1 MNKKLSSC
9 LVLGLMLSGKL
20 AAASDYQYS
29 VAFMPDIHFHDVY
42 GHFSDNAF
50 DGLKNSKSGQQAMI
64 RTMYA
69 QLTSTRLFNENY
81 FALRAALDDA
91 GKKGLKL
98 VALPGDFSDDGQPV
112 HLRGLVKILHE
123 YEQKYGMRF
132 FATPG
137 NHDPNRPFDLP
148 GGEEDFLG
156 EGGKTQRIFSY
167 GANECTGYK
176 GKTAIIQTDA
186 ELPTICTEEMVSS
199 GYQHVMDSMKSFGI
213 NPLPDDVY
221 WETPYSDYQSKGYS
235 YTEALRFSDF
245 SQRQYEI
252 CTQGTGGKYK
262 QPGYGPCFNVADS
275 SYLVEP
281 VPGLWLM
288 AVDANVYI
296 PSAKADIT
304 NPTSAKNF
312 AGSGD
317 AGYNKMLTHKQQ
329 TVAWMESVAKRAKA
343 QNKTLVT
350 FSHFPMVEFD
360 NGATNDIETIF
371 GEGKFQLARAPKED
385 TSHALAKT
393 GIGVHVGGHMH
404 FNDTGVRRYKD
415 GSLLF
420 NIQAPSMAAYVPA
433 YKILNFKNQYEI
445 DVQTVIIDTVP
456 RFNELF
462 EHYQQEWDH
471 LNAIH
476 SPHIWNNN
484 ILKAGSYYDFTN
496 WHITELTRL
505 RFIPEEWPCEIRQML
520 FSLDGKEMLIL
531 SQLEGSTP
539 YSDVLSAP
547 LSASHAIC
555 AKSTNLEAVDITQRY
570 LKKNADAWK
579 AASKKAEILAMN
591 AGFQLGDF
599 ARWNG
604 FDLAVDFYRLRN
616 ADELALRDISVSR
629 LNQYR
634 LLTGSLAATLPPTV
648 TKINASSSFETIF
661 RLRFGSI
668 FSVIDKYLKGNPS
681 RNFHINTKTGE
692 ISPVIQDVTSI

>member
-1 MNKKLSSC
+1 MNTFFIAN
-9 LVLGLMLSGKL
+9 V
-20 AAASDYQYS
+20 AALFLCTTAVEAAENDAYR

-42 GHFSDNAF
+42 GQFQDDAF
-50 DGLKNSKSGQQAMI
+50 RGLKNSQSGQYAMI

-91 GKKGLKL
+91 GKKGIKII
-98 VALPGDFSDDGQPV
+98 ALPGDFSDDGQPV
-112 HLRGLVKILHE
+112 HIRGLVKLLAE

-156 EGGKTQRIFSY
+156 VEGKTQRIFSL
-167 GANECTGYK
+167 GANECKGYQ
-176 GKTAIIQTDA
+176 GKTAVISTAA
-186 ELPTICTEEMVSS
+186 ELPTLCSQEMVSS
-199 GYQHVMDSMKSFGI
+199 GYEYIMKMMAPFGM
-213 NPLPDDVY
+213 NPQVADIY
-221 WETPYSDYQSKGYS
+221 WETPYSTYNEQGY
-235 YTEALRFSDF
+235 TFEKARQASDF
-245 SQRQYEI
+245 RQRQYEI
-252 CTQGTGGKYK
+252 CAQGTGGKYR
-262 QPGYGPCFNVADS
+262 QQGYGPCFTVADS

-281 VPGLWLM
+281 VAGLWLM
-288 AVDANVYI
+288 AVDANVYLLD
-296 PSAKADIT
+296 AKADAT
-304 NPTSAKNF
+304 RPDFAKNF

-329 TVAWMESVAKRAKA
+329 TVAWMKSVAQRANA
-343 QNKTLVT
+343 QHKTLIT

-360 NGATNDIETIF
+360 NGAAADLEAIF

-404 FNDTGVRRYKD
+404 FNDTGVRKYSD
-415 GSLLF
+415 GSILF

-433 YKILNFKNQYEI
+433 YKILTFHSRSDI
-445 DVQTVIIDTVP
+445 DVQTVILDTVP

-476 SPHIWNNN
+476 SPHLWN
-484 ILKAGSYYDFTN
+484 KAVLSARNYYDFTN

-520 FSLDGKEMLIL
+520 FSLNGEEMLTL
-531 SQLEGSTP
+531 SQLSSHTDFH
-539 YSDVLSAP
+539 DVLTVP
-547 LSASHAIC
+547 ASENHAIC
-555 AKSTNLEAVDITQRY
+555 AKGTTPPVRDITGVYLHKDAAAWHRAQR
-570 LKKNADAWK
+570 K
-579 AASKKAEILAMN
+579 ALELAERNGMTL
-591 AGFQLGDF
+591 QQF
-599 ARWNG
+599 AAWNG

-616 ADELALRDISVSR
+616 ADELALRDISVER
-629 LNQYR
+629 LRQYQLFTR
-634 LLTGSLAATLPPTV
+634 VLAQSLPASVPALTADSD
-648 TKINASSSFETIF
+648 FETIF

-668 FSVIDKYLKGNPS
+668 FNVIDKYLHGNPS
-681 RNFHINTKTGE
+681 RDFHLNSDTGE
-692 ISPVIQDVTSI
+692 ISQR